1 MCSRDDRA
9 DASDGVGAEYRVQLS
24 HMERSSDS
32 TRSGGHMATSTLEAL
47 EQRVAALEQNMARL
61 LQSPE
66 PRPRFKDWRQAIGLF
81 PGDELM
87 KQIDDAGRAIREA
100 DRQNP
105 PL

>member
-1 MCSRDDRA
+1 
-9 DASDGVGAEYRVQLS
+9 
-24 HMERSSDS
+24 
-32 TRSGGHMATSTLEAL
+32 MATSPLEAL

-66 PRPRFKDWRQAIGLF
+66 PRLRFKDWRQAIGLF